1 MAAPPLLWRYKMK
14 DKKQPAYIA
23 PPKLQQQFLL
33 AGLSVPDIGIMLL
46 LFFGMIFLGQLVYGV
61 FFPLCYGAF
70 VARILDGKSIR
81 DYLLIFLRYHYDAQQ
96 YTQHIETATKRR
108 PKRGRKK

>member
-1 MAAPPLLWRYKMK
+1 MK
-14 DKKQPAYIA
+14 DKKQLSYIA

-46 LFFGMIFLGQLVYGV
+46 LFFGMILLGRLVYGV

-81 DYLLIFLRYHYDAQQ
+81 DYLFIFLRYHFDAQQ
-96 YTQHIETATKRR
+96 YTQHIDAVTKRK
-108 PKRGRKK
+108 PKRGKKK